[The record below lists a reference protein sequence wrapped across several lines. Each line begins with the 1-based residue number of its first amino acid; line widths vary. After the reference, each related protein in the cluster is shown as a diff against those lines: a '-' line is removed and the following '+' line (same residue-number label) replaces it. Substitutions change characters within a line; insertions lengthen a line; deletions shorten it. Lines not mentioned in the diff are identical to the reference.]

1 MIELLTESQGR
12 DNVAVARLTP
22 PDPRE
27 AGVFD
32 GALASPF
39 VGIKHA
45 WDIGA
50 AGLADA
56 VMPTLDK
63 YTPEAASDWFKEQR
77 SVAFQS
83 MKDTRADPM
92 NMGAVAQVGHA
103 LGSVLTMGLAGG
115 LIAGPVGAAAAIG
128 GGSMYDKYK
137 ELRDQK
143 VDEATALDVAGVTG
157 AVMAASAALPAFMGK
172 TITTQVLSGI
182 GMNVPLGLV
191 ERGGSSELL
200 ENAGYAEMAK
210 HYKALDGAAIA
221 VDVVLGAAFP
231 LGARALRKNV
241 PVAEVDAAM
250 DANRTIA
257 NDNVHPALPGTLED
271 AAAVKA
277 AEDSFAKQ
285 LLEEGKSLE
294 EIDVPRGLYESSVEN
309 TAVAKAAADTVTSF
323 DELAA
328 KEGYSPLKKMESDV
342 DSMGRAYAETMSI
355 NENQF
360 AVYRGLTQ
368 KFDETLRQDIE
379 FWSPDEIH
387 AEKYSSQNGEVVSSI
402 VDRSNLKTIKES
414 DYSESTLASAFS
426 DSEYA
431 GVRVVDESGKE
442 IIIATFDRPII
453 NKSLEAKQKNGTE
466 GKKID
471 TYTSD
476 RASNIVAQKEGMT
489 VVDDN
494 GQVVK
499 ASDMVAKAEAEFK
512 QEQKEIDLY
521 KVAIECAVR
530 VGA

>member
-12 DNVAVARLTP
+12 DNVSVARLTP

-32 GALASPF
+32 GALSSPF

-45 WDIGA
+45 WDVGA

-56 VMPTLDK
+56 VMPTLEK

-157 AVMAASAALPAFMGK
+157 AVMAAGAALPPFMGK

-294 EIDVPRGLYESSVEN
+294 EIDVPRGLYENSVEN
-309 TAVAKAAADTVTSF
+309 PDVAKAAADTVTSF
-323 DELAA
+323 DDLAA
-328 KEGYSPLKKMESDV
+328 KEGYAPLKKMESDV
-342 DSMGRAYAETMSI
+342 DSMGRAYAEM
-355 NENQF
+355 Q
-360 AVYRGLTQ
+360 
-368 KFDETLRQDIE
+368 
-379 FWSPDEIH
+379 
-387 AEKYSSQNGEVVSSI
+387 AEKEALQVLPEKPPV
-402 VDRSNLKTIKES
+402 
-414 DYSESTLASAFS
+414 
-426 DSEYA
+426 
-431 GVRVVDESGKE
+431 
-442 IIIATFDRPII
+442 
-453 NKSLEAKQKNGTE
+453 EAKAE
-466 GKKID
+466 GEKVD

-494 GQVVK
+494 GQIVK
-499 ASDMVAKAEAEFK
+499 ASDLVAKAESEFK

-521 KVAIECAVR
+521 KVAVECAVR
-530 VGA
+530 VGT

>member
-1 MIELLTESQGR
+1 MIELLTAQEGR
-12 DNVAVARLTP
+12 DNLSVATITP
-22 PDPRE
+22 ANPRE
-27 AGVFD
+27 AGVLE
-32 GALASPF
+32 GAFTSPF

-50 AGLADA
+50 TGLADA
-56 VMPTLDK
+56 VMPTLEK

-77 SVAFQS
+77 AVAYNS
-83 MKDTRADPM
+83 MKDTRADPT
-92 NMGAVAQVGHA
+92 NMGEVAQVGHA

-115 LIAGPVGAAAAIG
+115 LIAGPAGAAGAIG
-128 GGSMYDKYK
+128 GGSMYDKYH

-143 VDEATALDVAGVTG
+143 VDRETALDVAGVTG
-157 AVMAASAALPAFMGK
+157 AVMAVGSALPAFMGK
-172 TITTQVLSGI
+172 TLTTQILSGI
-182 GMNVPLGLV
+182 GMNVPLGMV
-191 ERGGSSELL
+191 ERGSSSELL

-221 VDVVLGAAFP
+221 VDMVLGAAFP
-231 LGARALRKNV
+231 IGMRALRRNV
-241 PVAEVDAAM
+241 PLAEMDAAM

-285 LLEEGKSLE
+285 LLEEGKTLE
-294 EIDVPRGLYESSVEN
+294 EIDVPRNLYENAVEN
-309 TAVAKAAADTVTSF
+309 PAVAKATAETVSSF
-323 DELAA
+323 DDLAA
-328 KEGYSPLKKMESDV
+328 KEGYAPLKKMESDV
-342 DSMGRAYAETMSI
+342 DSMGRAYADM
-355 NENQF
+355 Q
-360 AVYRGLTQ
+360 
-368 KFDETLRQDIE
+368 
-379 FWSPDEIH
+379 
-387 AEKYSSQNGEVVSSI
+387 AEKDALQVLPEKPPV
-402 VDRSNLKTIKES
+402 
-414 DYSESTLASAFS
+414 
-426 DSEYA
+426 
-431 GVRVVDESGKE
+431 
-442 IIIATFDRPII
+442 
-453 NKSLEAKQKNGTE
+453 EAKAE
-466 GKKID
+466 GEKVD

-530 VGA
+530 VGT